1 MTKEYFGLNILDLED
16 VIVKNKDK
24 ILLKKPLSLD
34 HKVNVSRFND
44 KYKKDVFE
52 ECELYR
58 KWVKVP
64 KEMFCEDGIS
74 FWNMLSS
81 EKYYTTSG

>member
-1 MTKEYFGLNILDLED
+1 MNYTESG
-16 VIVKNKDK
+16 
-24 ILLKKPLSLD
+24 S
-34 HKVNVSRFND
+34 
-44 KYKKDVFE
+44 
-52 ECELYR
+52 
-58 KWVKVP
+58 KVP

>member
-58 KWVKVP
+58 KWVKSTKRDV
-64 KEMFCEDGIS
+64 
-74 FWNMLSS
+74 L
-81 EKYYTTSG
+81 